1 MVEVAIYRFHPGA
14 YRSAVR
20 IFPSLMS
27 SPPFDLA
34 DLTSIPHP
42 SRDSTLYV
50 AGLRDLPSINLTV
63 TYFPFILTRTPPNS
77 PRRAYTPFAS
87 LILFERENRRERKQS
102 RESMGFTKGWV
113 LDVARTN
120 VPSVSNFFYHA
131 AEVPRRHAWQANRY
145 NAKYIRPYSYSI
157 PDRLLASYHTVAALK
172 PL

>member
-1 MVEVAIYRFHPGA
+1 MKLNVMVEVAIYRFHPGA

-113 LDVARTN
+113 CRRCKNKRAKCVE
-120 VPSVSNFFYHA
+120 FFLSCSRSTEEA
-131 AEVPRRHAWQANRY
+131 CM
-145 NAKYIRPYSYSI
+145 
-157 PDRLLASYHTVAALK
+157 AS
-172 PL
+172 

>member
-1 MVEVAIYRFHPGA
+1 MDCSYLEAKRMLIK
-14 YRSAVR
+14 
-20 IFPSLMS
+20 FPSMYEIKCHAWRLRFFDFIPVRTRLQYVYS
-27 SPPFDLA
+27 LLVCRLPPSIGHM
-34 DLTSIPHP
+34 TSIPHP

-113 LDVARTN
+113 CRRCKNKRAKCVE
-120 VPSVSNFFYHA
+120 FFLSCSRSTEEA
-131 AEVPRRHAWQANRY
+131 CM
-145 NAKYIRPYSYSI
+145 
-157 PDRLLASYHTVAALK
+157 AS
-172 PL
+172 

>member
-1 MVEVAIYRFHPGA
+1 MSWWRLRFFDFIP
-14 YRSAVR
+14 VR
-20 IFPSLMS
+20 TRLQYVYSLLLCRLPPSIGHM
-27 SPPFDLA
+27 
-34 DLTSIPHP
+34 TSIPHP

-77 PRRAYTPFAS
+77 PAAPIPNSPHKYC
-87 LILFERENRRERKQS
+87 LRENRRERKQS

-113 LDVARTN
+113 CRRCKN
-120 VPSVSNFFYHA
+120 KRVSNFFYHA

-157 PDRLLASYHTVAALK
+157 PDRLLASYHTVAPLK